1 MESFVREHIKDFI
14 ARLGY
19 EYCEIET
26 IEVVLNDAIREF
38 TITGQNEYYF
48 LATDPAVDAIEIFAD
63 NNYIIVDTMFRA
75 TKYWRIKEL
84 TGTITITI
92 PAGKN
97 QILEFLRVIP
107 QQQ

>member
-19 EYCEIET
+19 EHCEIES
-26 IEVVLNDAIREF
+26 IEIVLNDAIREF
-38 TITGQNEYYF
+38 KIAGQNEYYF
-48 LATDPAVDAIEIFAD
+48 LATSPTVDGIEIYAD

-75 TKYWRIKEL
+75 TKYWRIKDL

-92 PAGKN
+92 PARNN
-97 QILEFLRVIP
+97 QVLEFLRVIP
-107 QQQ
+107 QR